1 MPGVTV
7 VSLTM
12 VSSESATLG
21 FKQTR
26 VCIQLSLS
34 KKFLKR

>member
-1 MPGVTV
+1 MSGVTI

-12 VSSESATLG
+12 VSSKSATLG

-26 VCIQLSLS
+26 ACTQLSLS